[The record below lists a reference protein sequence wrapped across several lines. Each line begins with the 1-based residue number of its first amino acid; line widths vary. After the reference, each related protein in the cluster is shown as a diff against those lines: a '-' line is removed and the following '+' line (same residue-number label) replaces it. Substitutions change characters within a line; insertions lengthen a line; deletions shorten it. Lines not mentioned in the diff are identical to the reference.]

1 MGIAEIIGL
10 VALRQVAM
18 ALANVC
24 ATGASSA
31 VNPIAKQAW
40 KQGGIIATQV
50 AQAAVKGLVAATGE
64 FAAQQSLDTTVITDE
79 KTYAAWVQTLPA
91 PTP

>member
-1 MGIAEIIGL
+1 MGIAEIIAL
-10 VALRQVAM
+10 VGLRQVSVAV
-18 ALANVC
+18 ANVC

-31 VNPIAKQAW
+31 VNPIAKEAW

-64 FAAQQSLDTTVITDE
+64 FALGQSLASGVIADE
-79 KTYAAWVQTLPA
+79 KTFAAWVQTLPA